1 MAWQRERYSQAV
13 RKVRT
18 VQEAAP
24 ATSNPCSRLPEQ
36 EAVRQVDEL
45 LLKFGIT
52 KIRAK
57 FDAFLWRHQMKS
69 PKKGVYPEEK
79 GTQKLSTKDPVATV
93 KAFLE
98 AYERPCN
105 SFICT
110 QSCIL
115 HS

>member
-69 PKKGVYPEEK
+69 PKKGMDPEEK
-79 GTQKLSTKDPVATV
+79 GRVQRTQMQQSRPFMKPMSDFYKLQHS
-93 KAFLE
+93 
-98 AYERPCN
+98 
-105 SFICT
+105 
-110 QSCIL
+110 IL
-115 HS
+115 